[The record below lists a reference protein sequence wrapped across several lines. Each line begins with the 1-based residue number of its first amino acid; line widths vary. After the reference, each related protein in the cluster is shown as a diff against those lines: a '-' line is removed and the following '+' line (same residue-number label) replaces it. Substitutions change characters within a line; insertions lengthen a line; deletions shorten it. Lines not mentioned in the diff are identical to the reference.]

1 MNVKVILFAG
11 AAVLALAACSKN
23 EVVETNDHAIGFSNY
38 IPKTVTGR
46 ADATFVN
53 GNDLVSGQKFVVY
66 GYNQKAD
73 DFSTTLKP
81 TFMPGVEVTYKGG
94 NTLETAGSN
103 EYSPTRYWPKDEAN
117 NKLAFYAYYPKENG
131 GEITPNVTAGLGT
144 YNVKVPADPASQSDF
159 LVSDLKVDQVYSK
172 TTDKK
177 GVVELL
183 FRHQLAKI
191 IFRVKTD
198 ETDEHSSITLNS
210 LTIKNVLSEGTLTPS
225 YSAEGGSATA
235 WSGQSAPVDLD
246 VVSSDA
252 LLSST
257 PVGSSDST
265 SYFILLPQKLADNL
279 TADFVFTIS
288 TEGTEPIVNKASIKL
303 NDLRDADGNL
313 IDEWHKNNYIVY
325 TFTIG
330 LQPIKFAA
338 TVSAWD
344 TEKDGN
350 VVVL

>member
-66 GYNQKAD
+66 GYNQKAA

-81 TFMPGVEVTYKGG
+81 TFMPGVQVTYKGG
-94 NTLETAGSN
+94 NTLATAGNN

-117 NKLAFYAYYPKENG
+117 NKLAFYAYYPVS
-131 GEITPNVTAGLGT
+131 TYVVPTVTAGLGSYAVT
-144 YNVKVPADPASQSDF
+144 VDTDPSKNVDF
-159 LVSDLKVDQVYSK
+159 LVADLVKDQAYSK
-172 TTDKK
+172 TNKT
-177 GVVELL
+177 GAVMLN
-183 FRHQLAKI
+183 FRHQLAKVQ
-191 IFRVKTD
+191 FLVNTNVEGT
-198 ETDEHSSITLNS
+198 ETKVTLNS
-210 LTIKNVLSEGTLTPS
+210 LTVKQVKTTGTLTPAYETDFS
-225 YSAEGGSATA
+225 TA
-235 WSGQSAPVDLD
+235 WSGQATPTDFQVYRTDMSLDATPVIKDTAHTYLMVPQTLGDD
-246 VVSSDA
+246 VVATVVYTYQTGTDEVVKN
-252 LLSST
+252 T
-257 PVGSSDST
+257 VDV
-265 SYFILLPQKLADNL
+265 KLKD
-279 TADFVFTIS
+279 
-288 TEGTEPIVNKASIKL
+288 IVS
-303 NDLRDADGNL
+303 ADGA
-313 IDEWHKNNYIVY
+313 ITSWEKNNYIVY

-344 TEKDGN
+344 AEKDGN

>member
-53 GNDLVSGQKFVVY
+53 GNNLVSGQKFVVY

-73 DFSTTLKP
+73 DFSATLNP

-94 NTLETAGSN
+94 NTLATAGNN

-117 NKLAFYAYYPKENG
+117 NKLAFYAYYPVSSYIKP
-131 GEITPNVTAGLGT
+131 TVTAGLGSYAVT
-144 YNVKVPADPASQSDF
+144 VDTNPSKNVDF
-159 LVSDLKVDQVYSK
+159 LVADLVKDQAYSK
-172 TTDKK
+172 TGYTGAVMLNFK
-177 GVVELL
+177 
-183 FRHQLAKI
+183 HQLAK
-191 IFRVKTD
+191 VKFLVNTNVKD
-198 ETDEHSSITLNS
+198 ENTKVTLNS
-210 LTIKNVLSEGTLTPS
+210 LTVKKVKTTGTLTPAYETNFS
-225 YSAEGGSATA
+225 TA
-235 WSGQSAPVDLD
+235 WSGQKTPTDFQVYSTDMVLGSTAVTNDDAHTYLMVPQTLEND
-246 VVSSDA
+246 VVATVVYTYQTGTDEA
-252 LLSST
+252 VKNT
-257 PVGSSDST
+257 VDV
-265 SYFILLPQKLADNL
+265 KLKD
-279 TADFVFTIS
+279 
-288 TEGTEPIVNKASIKL
+288 IVS
-303 NDLRDADGNL
+303 ADGAITL
-313 IDEWHKNNYIVY
+313 WEKNNYIVY

-338 TVSAWD
+338 SVTDWD
-344 TEKDGN
+344 VEKDGN